1 MKTRHSS
8 VRSFIAIIL
17 VVLVVFGFGFNLYDI
32 QIKNNEFY
40 IAQNN
45 AAQTYKVPIE
55 PARGEIVDRN
65 GNSLVTNRQGNS
77 IVLDA
82 AYFPSK
88 KNNEER
94 NAVILNLIKLFDK
107 NKEEYIN
114 NLPLKINRGKI
125 DFDGEDDDIREMKSK
140 NMFNLQEYAT
150 PQNCF
155 DAMVEM
161 YGLENYDMVTALK
174 VGAIRYELTRL
185 MFSIENPITI
195 ANDVSSETVATIK
208 EDKERYL
215 GADVKA
221 VAFREYTDTTIAPH
235 LLGTVGKINDVEY
248 ANLKDSGY
256 GINDIIGKSGIE
268 AAMESELRGTPGEL
282 TITIDS
288 EGNVTEEITKNPIQG
303 NTVVLTIDKDL
314 QRLAQNKLQETCD
327 TVDINESAGAVVV
340 EDVNNGEVLAA
351 ASYPT
356 YDLKD
361 YYDNYS
367 KLAKNERNPM
377 WNRFALGTYAPGST
391 YKPVMAC
398 AALEEGVVNEDT
410 TFKCSGVFHY
420 YDMTFGC
427 LDRTAHGIN
436 NVRTALQK
444 SCNVYFY
451 NCADKLGISKI
462 DEYSLMFGLGEKTG
476 VEISEAAGTLA
487 GPANAEKHGRKW
499 QKGDTIQSGIGQS
512 DHLFTPLQLAN
523 YCATVANNGTR
534 YEMRFVKAIINASNG
549 SVDTKSGTVAE
560 DLPISDKTFSIVQE
574 GMRLVATK
582 AGISSV
588 FNKIDVPVAC
598 KTGTSQVLKNGEKVN
613 NGFLITYAPYDKPEI
628 SIASA
633 IELAGS
639 GTSTAEITADII
651 DYYYSNNTD
660 EKPAQQTGTLLG

>member
-1 MKTRHSS
+1 MKSRHSS
-8 VRSFIAIIL
+8 VRSFISIIL
-17 VVLVVFGFGFNLYDI
+17 VFLVICGFGFNLYDI
-32 QIKNNEFY
+32 QIKNNEY
-40 IAQNN
+40 YVAQNN

-94 NAVILNLIKLFDK
+94 NAVVLNLIKLFDK
-107 NKEEYIN
+107 NGEEYIN
-114 NLPLKINRGKI
+114 NLPLTINRGRI
-125 DFDGEDDDIREMKSK
+125 DFTGEEKDIKAMKSK
-140 NMFNLQEYAT
+140 NMFNLQDYAT
-150 PQNCF
+150 PQNCY

-161 YGLENYDMVTALK
+161 YGLEDYDMVTALK

-185 MFSIENPITI
+185 MFSIENPVTI
-195 ANDVSSETVATIK
+195 ANDVSNETVATIK
-208 EDKERYL
+208 EDKEKYL

-221 VAFREYTDTTIAPH
+221 VAFREYADTTIAPH
-235 LLGTVGKINDVEY
+235 LLGTVGKINDTEY
-248 ANLKDSGY
+248 ATLKEEGY

-268 AAMESELRGTPGEL
+268 SAMESELRGTPGEL

-288 EGNVTEEITKNPIQG
+288 DGNVKEEITKNPIQG

-314 QRLAQNKLQETCD
+314 QRVAQNKLQETCD
-327 TVDINESAGAVVV
+327 KVDINESAGAVVV
-340 EDVNNGEVLAA
+340 ENVNNGEVLAA

-356 YDLKD
+356 YDIND
-361 YYDNYS
+361 YYENYS

-391 YKPVMAC
+391 YKPMMAC
-398 AALEEGVVNEDT
+398 AALEEGAIDENT
-410 TFKCSGVFHY
+410 TFRCTGTFHY
-420 YDMTFGC
+420 YDMTFRC
-427 LDRTAHGIN
+427 LNGTAHGVD
-436 NVRTALQK
+436 NVKTALQE
-444 SCNVYFY
+444 SCNIFFY
-451 NCADKLGISKI
+451 NCAERLGISKI

-487 GPANAEKHGRKW
+487 GPASAEKYGRKW

-534 YEMRFVKAIINASNG
+534 YEMRFVKAIINTSNG
-549 SVDTKSGTVAE
+549 SVDTKSGSVAE
-560 DLPISDKTFSIVQE
+560 DLPISDKTFTTVQQ

-582 AGISSV
+582 ANISTV

-598 KTGTSQVLKNGEKVN
+598 KTGTSQVYKNGQKVN

-628 SIASA
+628 SIASV

-639 GTSTAEITADII
+639 GTSTAEITSDII